1 MAEKIFPFARQMAEF
16 DEEDLRPFSS
26 TSRPRTSAA
35 QRMVAAEGEPGPG
48 PGVAGP
54 RPATGLRPKTGYRQQ
69 SSSRIGTAVGS
80 RVDAVW
86 RVRSLT
92 RVMLY

>member
-1 MAEKIFPFARQMAEF
+1 MAEF

-35 QRMVAAEGEPGPG
+35 QRMPPAEGEPAPG
-48 PGVAGP
+48 AGVAGP

-69 SSSRIGTAVGS
+69 QQSSRMGTAVGQ
-80 RVDAVW
+80 RVDIVW
-86 RVRSLT
+86 SVKLDKST
-92 RVMLY
+92 A

>member
-35 QRMVAAEGEPGPG
+35 QRMVAAEGEPG